1 MKEEI
6 LQLLEDQTY
15 TRRKMDELAEHFGM
29 TSTEDYITFI
39 KLINSME
46 DEGLIMRSRL
56 NDYYLINQLQSK

>member
-29 TSTEDYITFI
+29 TSTEDYICLLYT
-39 KLINSME
+39 
-46 DEGLIMRSRL
+46 SRCV
-56 NDYYLINQLQSK
+56 